1 MDIDVVGKHVDI
13 TDAIKIYA
21 QEKAS
26 KVSKYFDRI
35 SAVQVLADKRDNH
48 TYEIEM
54 IVSVDKS
61 DPIIATAVHE
71 DLYAC
76 IDDCESKI
84 ERQVHDHKEK
94 LRNRKHQTS

>member
-1 MDIDVVGKHVDI
+1 MEIEVVGKHIDI
-13 TDAIKIYA
+13 TDAIKQYA
-21 QEKAS
+21 HDKAS
-26 KVSKYFDRI
+26 KLSKYYDRV
-35 SAVQVLADKRDNH
+35 STVQVLADKRDNH

-61 DPIIATAVHE
+61 APFIATAAHE

-84 ERQVHDHKEK
+84 ERQLHDHKEK
-94 LRNRKHQTS
+94 LRNRKHQAS